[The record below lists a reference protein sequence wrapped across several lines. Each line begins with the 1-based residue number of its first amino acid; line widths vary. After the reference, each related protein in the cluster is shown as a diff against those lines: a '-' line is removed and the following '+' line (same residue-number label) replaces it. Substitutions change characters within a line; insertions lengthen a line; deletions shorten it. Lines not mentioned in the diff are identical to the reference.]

1 MMELSYYNS
10 LLLFVVFITS
20 YMLFTKRFKNLP
32 PSPPSL
38 PLIGNL
44 HLLKPPVFR
53 TFYALS
59 QKYGPIFSFRF
70 GSQLSVVVSSASLAE
85 ECFTKNDIVLANRFR
100 SAKTKHLTYNNTVVI
115 TSPYGD
121 HWRNLRRICSLEIL
135 STQRLNSFTGI
146 RRDETARLVRSL
158 SEGLCEGFTRVEVR
172 SKLTELTFNTIM
184 RMVSGKRYYGEECD
198 GTSAEEAKKFRDVMD
213 DMAKFGLSSNLGD
226 FVPVVRLFDF
236 SGDNRKLQI
245 IGEKMDALFQ
255 GLIDEH
261 RSKKES
267 SNTMIDHLLSF
278 QESQPEY
285 YTDQIIKGLIMAM
298 MVAGTETSAIT
309 IEWALSNLLNHP
321 QVLEKARMELDTHV
335 GQDRLLEEDDL
346 TKLTYL
352 HNIISETLR
361 LYPAA
366 PMLLP
371 HLSAQ
376 DCTLGGY
383 HVPRNTLV
391 FVNAWAIHRDPDLWA
406 QSSTF
411 MPQRF
416 ENADANN
423 NPYGFMPFGMGRR
436 ACPGS
441 GLAQRTLGLT
451 LGSLIQ
457 CFDWKRIGEEEVDMT
472 EGHGTLMSKA
482 IPLEAQCKAR
492 PIITKIFSQ

>member
-1 MMELSYYNS
+1 
-10 LLLFVVFITS
+10 
-20 YMLFTKRFKNLP
+20 MLFTKRFKNLP

-213 DMAKFGLSSNLGD
+213 DMAN
-226 FVPVVRLFDF
+226 
-236 SGDNRKLQI
+236 GDNRKLQI

-436 ACPGS
+436 
-441 GLAQRTLGLT
+441 
-451 LGSLIQ
+451 IQ